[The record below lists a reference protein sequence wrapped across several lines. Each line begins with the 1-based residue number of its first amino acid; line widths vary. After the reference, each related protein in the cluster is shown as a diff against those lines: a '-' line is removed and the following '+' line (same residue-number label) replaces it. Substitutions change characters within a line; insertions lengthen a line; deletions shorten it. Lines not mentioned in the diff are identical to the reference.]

1 MKRVIKEIK
10 KIIST
15 RDLVPKVICLLL
27 SIILWTY
34 VNSTKVGEVK
44 FRIPVEFTSLP
55 KNLTIFEGL
64 NKYITVSLTGRKDI
78 LKNVNVKNINASI
91 DVSKPQIGLR
101 KMYPI
106 KITKHG
112 LPESIEI
119 NLSSK
124 DILLTIDNEQ
134 SKRVKIEPN
143 IQMSLK
149 DGYILGN
156 VKIDPPLVTI
166 NGPETSV
173 SKIDKIRTGLISIGG
188 QTGRIVREVFLDTG
202 EFISIKTN
210 VNVVK
215 VVIPVLES
223 TSLQK
228 YDVKINIE
236 NSQEGFKYI
245 LSKQY
250 TRVYLRSIE
259 EDLELSED
267 DMNASVNLAGL
278 NLKSIFEK
286 NGREAIEREFK
297 IDFTLQEEG
306 VEIITLIPS
315 KISVKIIKA
324 K

>member
-10 KIIST
+10 KIMST
-15 RDLVPKVICLLL
+15 RDLAPKVICLLL

-44 FRIPVEFTSLP
+44 FRIPVEFTNLP
-55 KNLTIFEGL
+55 QNLTIFEGL

-78 LKNVNVKNINASI
+78 LKNVNIKNINASI

-101 KMYPI
+101 KNYPI

-124 DILLTIDNEQ
+124 NLLLTIDNEQ
-134 SKRVKIEPN
+134 AKRVKIVPN
-143 IQMSLK
+143 IQMNLK
-149 DGYILGN
+149 DGYILGS
-156 VKIDPPLVTI
+156 VRVDPSFVTI

-173 SKIDKIRTGLISIGG
+173 RKIDKIRTGLISIGG
-188 QTGRIVREVFLDTG
+188 QTGRIVREAFLDTG
-202 EFISIKTN
+202 EFTNIKTN
-210 VNVVK
+210 ANVVK

-228 YDVKINIE
+228 YDVRINLE
-236 NSQEGFKYI
+236 NTPEGFKYI

-259 EDLELSED
+259 ENIELSEE
-267 DMNASVNLAGL
+267 DMSANIDLMGL

-297 IDFTLQEEG
+297 IDFILQEEG
-306 VEIITLIPS
+306 MEIITLIPP
-315 KISVKIIKA
+315 KVSVKIIKA